1 MRVVLCNA
9 PADKAPEIA
18 RALIERH
25 KAACV
30 NLLPGVR
37 SFYRWEG
44 KVCEDAEVTM
54 LIKVAAT
61 GVLDLRD
68 TLLELHPYQ
77 LPEIVVLPVDAET
90 THRPYVDWVR
100 KESHPLTEE

>member
-18 RALIERH
+18 RTLVERR

-30 NLLPGVR
+30 NLVPGVR
-37 SFYRWEG
+37 SFYRWNG
-44 KVCEDAEVTM
+44 KVCDDQEVTLVM
-54 LIKVAAT
+54 KVAAT

-68 TLLELHPYQ
+68 ALLELHPYE
-77 LPEIVVLPVDAET
+77 LPEFIVIGIDDET
-90 THRPYVDWVR
+90 TYRPYVEWVR
-100 KESHPLTEE
+100 KESHPLMEE